1 MRAPHDD
8 PGRQPER
15 TLLAWDRTLLAL
27 ITLAL
32 LHLRFGAASWVFGV
46 LTLAILLPVTL
57 TWVRRYLRQSR
68 GILSGRYEPAAELVC
83 FSALA
88 TCGLCVVVALG

>member
-8 PGRQPER
+8 PGLQPER

-27 ITLAL
+27 VMLGL
-32 LHLRFGAASWVFGV
+32 LHLRFGEASWVFGV
-46 LTLAILLPVTL
+46 LTLALLLPVVVTG
-57 TWVRRYLRQSR
+57 VRRYLRQSR

-88 TCGLCVVVALG
+88 VCGLCVVVALG